1 MSLEHYSHLFHL
13 SKKMRIKDYS
23 IFRKMDSL
31 RDWVNYPEVK
41 GTLETLSLSRALP
54 TSILWGRAG
63 SAEKQRDF

>member
-1 MSLEHYSHLFHL
+1 
-13 SKKMRIKDYS
+13 MRIKDYS